1 MLTVRFLQVSQ
12 KLGNGWLPGGRA
24 EWGDDRKRYSDAASL
39 QALAGTSPAL
49 YESGNYSKVHQ
60 RYACVK
66 PLRNAMQQFAWQ
78 STALEPWARAYYQ
91 RKRTEGKSHSMAV
104 RALANV
110 WVRIIFAMWQKQE
123 PYERTI
129 FEKAKRLHVA
139 RAA

>member
-1 MLTVRFLQVSQ
+1 MARVTLVPKTGLLPFLHRFPYYTTR
-12 KLGNGWLPGGRA
+12 N
-24 EWGDDRKRYSDAASL
+24 ASW
-39 QALAGTSPAL
+39 

-104 RALANV
+104 RALSNV